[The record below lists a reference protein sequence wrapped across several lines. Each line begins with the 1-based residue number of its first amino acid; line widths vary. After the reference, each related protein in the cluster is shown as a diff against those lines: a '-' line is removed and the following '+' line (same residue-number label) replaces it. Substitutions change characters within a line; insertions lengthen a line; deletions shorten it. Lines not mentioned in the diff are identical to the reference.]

1 MRTRIALCVT
11 AVLFAAVASGQQVI
25 YLNHVESAQGLQV
38 IASALNA
45 AGDVRDVSI
54 DPVKKAVTVNGTAE
68 QIALAQWLC
77 GELDKP
83 SAVQAFTKSQYPAS
97 TSTQLVVQVFYL
109 AHSQSPLA
117 LQESV
122 NATRAVI
129 DVQRL
134 FPYNPISAVVASG
147 TVDQLAV
154 SEWLLNE
161 LDAPAAQIQ
170 APVLHDHAVQVD
182 PRWGN
187 RAQVFF
193 LPRAH
198 SPLEV
203 QDMANLT
210 RTLVDIQWLFPAISR
225 NALVL
230 RGTAEQVAFA
240 DWILTLL
247 NDPTAPAANSTA
259 LEYSVQGDSRQGNL
273 ARIFFLSHPQGGQE
287 LASTI
292 RSTTKMHRVWYSS
305 SRNALAVRG
314 TVDQIAQ
321 AAQLIQERDRE

>member
-1 MRTRIALCVT
+1 MGFPLCVT

-25 YLNHVESAQGLQV
+25 YLKHVESAPSLQEM
-38 IASALNA
+38 ANA
-45 AGDVRDVSI
+45 IKTAGDVRDVSI
-54 DPVKKAVTVNGTAE
+54 DPVKKTVTVNGTAE
-68 QIALAQWLC
+68 QIALAQWVC

-83 SAVQAFTKSQYPAS
+83 SAVQAFAKSQYAAP
-97 TSTQLVVQVFYL
+97 TSTQLAVQVFYL
-109 AHSQSPLA
+109 AHSQSSQA

-122 NATRAVI
+122 NATRAVTDI
-129 DVQRL
+129 QRL

-170 APVLHDHAVQVD
+170 TPVLHDHAVQVD

-198 SPLEV
+198 SPQAV

-210 RTLVDIQWLFPAISR
+210 RSLVDIQWLFPAISR

-247 NDPTAPAANSTA
+247 NDPTAPAADSAA
-259 LEYSVQGDSRQGNL
+259 LEYSVQGDTRQGNL
-273 ARIFFLSHPQGGQE
+273 ARIFFLSHPQDGQE
-287 LASTI
+287 LANTI
-292 RSTTKMHRVWYSS
+292 RSTTKMHRVWYSPF
-305 SRNALAVRG
+305 RNALAVRG
-314 TVDQIAQ
+314 TGDQIAQ
-321 AAQLIQERDRE
+321 AEQIIRERDRE

>member
-1 MRTRIALCVT
+1 VT

-25 YLNHVESAQGLQV
+25 HLMHVEQSLQEM
-38 IASALNA
+38 ANA
-45 AGDVRDVSI
+45 IKATGDVQDVSI
-54 DPVKKAVTVNGTAE
+54 DPVKKTVTVNGTAE

-83 SAVQAFTKSQYPAS
+83 SAVQSFARSQYPAS

-109 AHSQSPLA
+109 AHSQSYQA

-122 NATRAVI
+122 IVARSIAGI
-129 DVQRL
+129 QRS

-147 TVDQLAV
+147 TADQLAV
-154 SEWLLNE
+154 FEWLLTE

-170 APVLHDHAVQVD
+170 APVLHDRAVPVD
-182 PRWGN
+182 PRGGN
-187 RAQVFF
+187 RVQVFF

-198 SPLEV
+198 SPREV
-203 QDMANLT
+203 QDMLNMT
-210 RTLVDIQWLFPAISR
+210 RALVDIMWLFPATSR

-240 DWILTLL
+240 DWVLTLL
-247 NDPTAPAANSTA
+247 NDPTAPAADATA
-259 LEYSVQGDSRQGNL
+259 LEYSVQGDTRYGNL

-287 LASTI
+287 LVNTI
-292 RSTTKMHRVWYSS
+292 RSTTKMRVLYSS
-305 SRNALAVRG
+305 LRNALAVRG
-314 TVDQIAQ
+314 TGDQIAQ
-321 AAQLIQERDRE
+321 AEQLIRERDQE